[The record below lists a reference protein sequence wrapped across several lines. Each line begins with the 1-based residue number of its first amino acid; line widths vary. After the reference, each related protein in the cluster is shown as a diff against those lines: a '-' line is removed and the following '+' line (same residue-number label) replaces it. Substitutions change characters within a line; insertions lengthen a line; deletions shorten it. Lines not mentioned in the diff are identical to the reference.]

1 MYGFFAR
8 LFDTS
13 DFNPRWY
20 CGNWSEGH
28 GWLHILSDLAITGAY
43 FAIPT
48 ALTIYYLKKRTEL
61 PFPAMLWLFGA
72 FIFSCGTTHMIEA
85 IIFWN
90 PIYRF
95 SGLLK
100 LITAVVSWAT
110 VFAIIRIAPKAFS
123 LPGMIRV
130 NHLLEEQVALQRR
143 TEMEL
148 ERSNRDLENFTLV
161 VSHDLRTPISSALF
175 MTELAKESVG
185 RGDETH
191 LAGQLDQVLDSLR
204 RMDALVTDLHERA
217 LVRATLGPPEPV
229 ELDEIVETSQ
239 VNVVRQINESSAS
252 ITHSKLPLV
261 RGTRSLLVQLFTN
274 LLSNAIKYSPG
285 RVPVISI
292 TASEEENW
300 LVISIADNG
309 RGVPGDQIGK
319 IFEPLERVDKDPA
332 IAGSGVGLSVCRAIM
347 ESHGGSI
354 GAVSNPDGGM
364 IFKLRF
370 PRPGTVSREST
381 LSL

>member
-1 MYGFFAR
+1 MLDFFR
-8 LFDTS
+8 KLFDTS
-13 DFNPRWY
+13 DFNPRWL
-20 CGNWSEGH
+20 CGNWETGH

-48 ALTIYYLKKRTEL
+48 ALSIYYLKKRDEL

-72 FIFSCGTTHMIEA
+72 FIFSCGSAHLVEA
-85 IIFWN
+85 IIFWH

-110 VFAIIRIAPKAFS
+110 VIAIIRIAPKAFS

-130 NHLLEEQVALQRR
+130 NHLLEEQITLQKK
-143 TEMEL
+143 TAGEL

-175 MTELAKESVG
+175 MAELAKESIE

-191 LAGQLDQVLDSLR
+191 LPGQLDLVLESLR
-204 RMDALVTDLHERA
+204 RMDSLVTDLHERA
-217 LVRATLGPPEPV
+217 LVRATLRTPEPI
-229 ELDEIVETSQ
+229 ELDEIVETAQ
-239 VNVVRQINESSAS
+239 VNLVRQVNETSAS
-252 ITHSKLPLV
+252 ITHGRLPLV
-261 RGTRSLLVQLFTN
+261 YGTRSLLIQLFTN
-274 LLSNAIKYSPG
+274 LLQNAIKYSPG
-285 RVPVISI
+285 GAPVIRIEAEDEENWNVISI
-292 TASEEENW
+292 S
-300 LVISIADNG
+300 DNG
-309 RGVPGDQIGK
+309 RGGPSDRIGE
-319 IFEPLERVDKDPA
+319 IFEPLARVDKDPA
-332 IAGSGVGLSVCRAIM
+332 ISGSGVGLPVCRAIM

-370 PRPGTVSREST
+370 PRWAPAD
-381 LSL
+381 SL